1 VKSIEAL
8 PAELIAGHLIV
19 RLGEARLLLDT
30 GSPVSITSGRAIV
43 IGGHPVQSEA
53 VHPGASIADLRQL
66 TGVVIDALIG
76 MDVLSRFDIAFKLR
90 RAIVKLRE
98 PGLPG
103 SKGRSMP
110 IEIVDSIP
118 IVSLSIDGRTRR
130 LFFDT
135 GAPVSYLIDAS
146 LADRPSVGRV
156 PDFYP
161 GFGPFETD
169 QYEIPVDLAN
179 QTRGLRFGRL
189 PEALESGVRA
199 LGVDGILGTEIL
211 MLANVTLSVTSR
223 EVQIRWH

>member
-1 VKSIEAL
+1 MKSIEAL
-8 PAELIAGHLIV
+8 PAELVAGHLIV
-19 RLGEARLLLDT
+19 RLGETRLLLDT
-30 GSPVSITSGRAIV
+30 GSPVSISNGRKIV
-43 IGGHPVQSEA
+43 VGGHPVTGA
-53 VHPGASIADLRQL
+53 AHPVASIADLRQL

-146 LADRPSVGRV
+146 LADRPSVGRA

-161 GFGPFETD
+161 GSGPFETD

-189 PEALESGVRA
+189 PEALEPGVRA